1 MRNLISCLLILFNS
15 VPATADDRLTAAVAA
30 VEADVVF
37 ILHTLAPGFGD
48 PSYFVLSDCRT
59 QRNLVSVGRQQALSI
74 GAEIRQSKTQFA
86 KVLSSEWCRYKETTK
101 LLGLSAWETFSGL
114 NSFFQNFAIKQEVIN
129 KLEQKFNELS
139 PGVTLMV
146 THQVVIHAATG
157 QSVGSGELV
166 AFNTR
171 SKETQKFRLD

>member
-1 MRNLISCLLILFNS
+1 MRYLISCLLILCS
-15 VPATADDRLTAAVAA
+15 TVIASADDRLTTAVAAVAA
-30 VEADVVF
+30 DVVF
-37 ILHTLAPGFGD
+37 MRHALAPGFGD
-48 PSYFVLSDCRT
+48 PANFALDECRT

-86 KVLSSEWCRYKETTK
+86 EVLSSEWCRYKETTK

-171 SKETQKFRLD
+171 SKETQRFRLD